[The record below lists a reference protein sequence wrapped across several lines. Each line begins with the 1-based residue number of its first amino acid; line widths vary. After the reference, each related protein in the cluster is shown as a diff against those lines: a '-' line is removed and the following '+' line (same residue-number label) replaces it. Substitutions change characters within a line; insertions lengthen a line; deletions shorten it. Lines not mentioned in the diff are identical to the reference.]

1 VFDRDSNSCVNSS
14 QTTSQPADHS
24 PAVRQGPGVEQNQE
38 TGSDG
43 AQDPSDTKNDGDNKT
58 DQGQVLEQNS
68 GLEVSDVLQ
77 HVDPSDN
84 NNNNNN
90 DVSKNDQG
98 QVVEQNQEPE
108 GSDLQL
114 DDPSD
119 NKSDDVIKSDDANK
133 SDDDNDD
140 GFPLWLLILI
150 IVLAVLAAIIATWLI
165 YRCCKKEPESDI
177 EEASA
182 FGERDSFVAACA
194 NSEMQV
200 MAGIACA
207 EGAKTHVSAVD
218 PNWSPSDDSITARR
232 TTPSPDRSNV
242 IRQGQVVEYV

>member
-1 VFDRDSNSCVNSS
+1 VFDRDSNSC
-14 QTTSQPADHS
+14 QPADHS
-24 PAVRQGPGVEQNQE
+24 LVVRQGPGGEQNPE

-43 AQDPSDTKNDGDNKT
+43 TQDPSNTKNDDDNKT
-58 DQGQVLEQNS
+58 DQGQVVEQNS
-68 GLEVSDVLQ
+68 GLE
-77 HVDPSDN
+77 
-84 NNNNNN
+84 
-90 DVSKNDQG
+90 
-98 QVVEQNQEPE
+98 
-108 GSDLQL
+108 GSDGLQT
-114 DDPSD
+114 DDASD

-200 MAGIACA
+200 MTGIACA
-207 EGAKTHVSAVD
+207 EGAKTHISAVD
-218 PNWSPSDDSITARR
+218 PNWSPSDNSITARR
-232 TTPSPDRSNV
+232 TTPEPVDRSNV